1 MEKIKQMIDEAIK
14 DHETRLHKKSR
25 VIANKPA
32 SIKELDDYC
41 IEKGIDVLPQYIWD
55 FFESKGWKVGKVPM
69 KNWRAAVSRAR
80 YWEEAPR
87 RKLPAKVDPEAEA
100 AALEKRKQEI
110 RDDEGLYFRELPSRT
125 LHFMLKGN
133 IQITRHWLIKEVLQ
147 ERTKQ

>member
-1 MEKIKQMIDEAIK
+1 MEDVKQMIDGAIK
-14 DHETRLHKKSR
+14 EHETRLHKRSR

-80 YWEEAPR
+80 YWEGAPR
-87 RKLPAKVDPEAEA
+87 RKLPASAESIEKQKENIRQQYRGYLCGKTL
-100 AALEKRKQEI
+100 AALRDLRKDGAFRKCHFFIDEILAGKAKR
-110 RDDEGLYFRELPSRT
+110 
-125 LHFMLKGN
+125 
-133 IQITRHWLIKEVLQ
+133 
-147 ERTKQ
+147 